1 MSDQNKFSAPAA
13 PPSTA
18 GNGGANNI
26 SLLSSLMES
35 PESRASN
42 KRTIKA
48 TRKFDEQ
55 QIISSNSKRQPKPRK
70 ILDASEIL
78 EAEEEKVP
86 ANVLDKDS
94 GNQLVRPLYIFIEE
108 EEEDE
113 EGVLEDEAE
122 EEDDG
127 DEDEDDDEEEEEDDE
142 EEDANGQPK
151 KSGKSSGKKRKSKA
165 TSRKLWNQ
173 TVSITRYA

>member
-35 PESRASN
+35 PESRTSN

-55 QIISSNSKRQPKPRK
+55 QVIAANTKRQPKPRK
-70 ILDASEIL
+70 LLDASEMAD
-78 EAEEEKVP
+78 AEEEKVP
-86 ANVLDKDS
+86 ANVQDT
-94 GNQLVRPLYIFIEE
+94 GR
-108 EEEDE
+108 
-113 EGVLEDEAE
+113 
-122 EEDDG
+122 
-127 DEDEDDDEEEEEDDE
+127 
-142 EEDANGQPK
+142 
-151 KSGKSSGKKRKSKA
+151 
-165 TSRKLWNQ
+165 
-173 TVSITRYA
+173 

>member
-35 PESRASN
+35 PESRTSN

-55 QIISSNSKRQPKPRK
+55 QVIAANTKRQPKPRK
-70 ILDASEIL
+70 ILDASEM
-78 EAEEEKVP
+78 AEEEKVP
-86 ANVLDKDS
+86 VNVQDTGK
-94 GNQLVRPLYIFIEE
+94 QLVGPLYNFI
-108 EEEDE
+108 EEDE
-113 EGVLEDEAE
+113 EDEEEILEDEAE

-127 DEDEDDDEEEEEDDE
+127 DEDEDDDEEDEEDDD

-151 KSGKSSGKKRKSKA
+151 KSKSSGKKRKSKA

-173 TVSITRYA
+173 TVSISSYL